1 MVADVMDISAQ
12 RRLARTALEPAE
24 VLSLAWSDALS
35 QCYISH
41 AHVSFD
47 AGHKQKLD
55 ADPAQLHRA
64 FVNIFV
70 NALQASGGGE
80 PKVYVRTWQESP
92 SRVGIS
98 VRNTGTHIDEEVRV
112 RIFDLFFSSGKA
124 NGTGLGLAIV
134 KKVVE
139 MHEGAVECRSERTA
153 FEPMGFVEF
162 VFELPAHEA
171 ASQEHVWPSRPLT
184 MASSAAPTD
193 TVGTGAHT
201 HALAHFEPGRRL
213 RIAFL
218 DDSITFRAAWK
229 ALLQGCADFQVF
241 AHPHVFWSKCQK
253 EGVFLSDYDVV
264 ITDLHFGLE
273 SESRG
278 LGLAFA
284 CELRE
289 RGYGGFVV
297 LCTNDDTAK
306 ESDVDTIDAVVG
318 KTPLDLQSLQKLIA
332 KDS

>member
-1 MVADVMDISAQ
+1 
-12 RRLARTALEPAE
+12 
-24 VLSLAWSDALS
+24 
-35 QCYISH
+35 
-41 AHVSFD
+41 
-47 AGHKQKLD
+47 
-55 ADPAQLHRA
+55 
-64 FVNIFV
+64 
-70 NALQASGGGE
+70 
-80 PKVYVRTWQESP
+80 
-92 SRVGIS
+92 
-98 VRNTGTHIDEEVRV
+98 VRV

-171 ASQEHVWPSRPLT
+171 ASQEHVWASRHLSS
-184 MASSAAPTD
+184 ASSAAPTD
-193 TVGTGAHT
+193 PVGTGAHT

-241 AHPHVFWSKCQK
+241 AHPQVFWKECQN
-253 EGVFLSDYDVV
+253 EGVLLSDIDVV

-278 LGLAFA
+278 LGLVFA
-284 CELRE
+284 AELRA

-297 LCTNDDTAK
+297 LCTNDDAAK
-306 ESDVDTIDAVVG
+306 ESDVGSIDAVVG
-318 KTPLDLQSLQKLIA
+318 KTPLDLHSLQKLIA
-332 KDS
+332 KDL